1 MISSCCTLRLKRRSA
16 FSRDSLSWI
25 MTSATFTFTPN
36 PVRIGYVRW
45 YCLVRT
51 PPLVIIARQ
60 PPRGHAHRCRR
71 LTKSPHRAVYK
82 NMLDELHIDLRTLAR
97 SGVTLRYMAS
107 SNQLGVWKSRNLC
120 RYSSVE

>member
-1 MISSCCTLRLKRRSA
+1 MMSSCCTLRLKRRSA

-36 PVRIGYVRW
+36 PVRIGYVRR

-60 PPRGHAHRCRR
+60 PPRGHAHRWLH
-71 LTKSPHRAVYK
+71 LTKSFHRAVYK
-82 NMLDELHIDLRTLAR
+82 NMLDGPDIDLRTITR
-97 SGVTLRYMAS
+97 SGVTLT
-107 SNQLGVWKSRNLC
+107 G
-120 RYSSVE
+120 